1 MSDVETRFLP
11 LLPLS
16 TGVVLPQMV
25 VPLGLESD
33 DAKAAADRA
42 EAIAEKTMNRAP
54 RRGGRRRMYHHHVHH
69 HYHHA
74 AAPAAAPEA
83 APPAA
88 GGGAPEAAPPAG
100 GGQPA
105 RR

>member
-33 DAKAAADRA
+33 EAKPSEPQAR
-42 EAIAEKTMNRAP
+42 NP
-54 RRGGRRRMYHHHVHH
+54 PPG
-69 HYHHA
+69 HYF
-74 AAPAAAPEA
+74 
-83 APPAA
+83 
-88 GGGAPEAAPPAG
+88 
-100 GGQPA
+100 Q
-105 RR
+105 RSKQYW